1 MCNALWLHLLLH
13 IDRTQGAGEQSS
25 KLNPLGRLQGGL
37 LGGLLDVHI
46 VWTTN
51 AMEFIV

>member
-37 LGGLLDVHI
+37 LDVHI